1 MYDYNFPEQLNQKR
15 LTLLLLSLV
24 IPTETFI
31 LEDIY
36 KKKKELEI
44 KYDYNDEQE
53 LSIMADRGREVLR
66 KVSLQIQALY
76 PGFIM
81 YSCDWQDR
89 YIYTHP
95 LVGIKIINHL
105 FTFWVRDE
113 KSGKT
118 KDICEE
124 KLTPFSVVS
133 GNPVVGCETFSET
146 LSKFRNIAEIID
158 RDGSFSIDEVEDFY
172 TSIDELNYDI
182 GVTVDESFNI
192 RC

>member
-24 IPTETFI
+24 IPTETVI
-31 LEDIY
+31 LQNIY
-36 KKKKELEI
+36 KKKRELEVN
-44 KYDYNDEQE
+44 YDYTDEKE

-66 KVSLQIQALY
+66 KANLQIQALY

-81 YSCDWQDR
+81 YSNGWLQHR

-105 FTFWVRDE
+105 FTYWVRDE

-124 KLTPFSVVS
+124 NLTPFSVVS
-133 GNPVVGCETFSET
+133 GNNSVSCERFSET
-146 LSKFRNIAEIID
+146 LRKFRNIAGIIEEYGVFGLD
-158 RDGSFSIDEVEDFY
+158 YDIYS
-172 TSIDELNYDI
+172 SIDELNYDI
-182 GVTVDESFNI
+182 GITVDESGGKI

>member
-44 KYDYNDEQE
+44 KYDYTDEKE
-53 LSIMADRGREVLR
+53 LLIMANRGRELLE

-81 YSCDWQDR
+81 YSCDWQQSH
-89 YIYTHP
+89 IYTHP

-105 FTFWVRDE
+105 FTYWVRDE

-124 KLTPFSVVS
+124 KLLPFSVVS
-133 GNPVVGCETFSET
+133 GNNSVSCETFSES
-146 LSKFRNIAEIID
+146 LSKFRNIAWFIEEYGVYGLDYDIY
-158 RDGSFSIDEVEDFY
+158 S
-172 TSIDELNYDI
+172 SIDELNYDI
-182 GVTVDESFNI
+182 GVTVEERGGKI

>member
-36 KKKKELEI
+36 KKKKKLEI
-44 KYDYNDEQE
+44 KYDYSDEQE
-53 LSIMADRGREVLR
+53 LLIMANRGREVLE

-81 YSCDWQDR
+81 YSSDWQQSH
-89 YIYTHP
+89 IYTHP

-105 FTFWVRDE
+105 FTYWVRDE

-133 GNPVVGCETFSET
+133 GNNSVSCERFSET
-146 LSKFRNIAEIID
+146 LRKFRNISGIIEEYGTFGLD
-158 RDGSFSIDEVEDFY
+158 YDIY

-182 GVTVDESFNI
+182 GITVDENLNI
-192 RC
+192 SC

>member
-53 LSIMADRGREVLR
+53 LLIMANRGREVLG

-81 YSCDWQDR
+81 YSNGWLQHR

-105 FTFWVRDE
+105 FTYWVRDE
-113 KSGKT
+113 KSEGI
-118 KDICEE
+118 KDVCEE
-124 KLTPFSVVS
+124 KLTPFKVVS
-133 GNPVVGCETFSET
+133 GNNSVSCERFSET
-146 LSKFRNIAEIID
+146 LSKFRNIAGIIKEYGVFGLD
-158 RDGSFSIDEVEDFY
+158 YDIYS
-172 TSIDELNYDI
+172 SIDELNYDI
-182 GVTVDESFNI
+182 GITVDESGGKI